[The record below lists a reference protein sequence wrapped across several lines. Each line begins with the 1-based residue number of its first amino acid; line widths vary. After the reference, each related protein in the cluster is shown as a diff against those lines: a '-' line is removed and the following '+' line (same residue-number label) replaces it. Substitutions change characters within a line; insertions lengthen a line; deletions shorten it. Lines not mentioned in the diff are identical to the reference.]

1 MESGAR
7 RRASLDRAS
16 QHQLAAALLDGAR
29 EGAIAAGPDVA
40 KQSAGVTLLT
50 GDLGGI
56 ARAVTLSRATM
67 RNVRQDL
74 FLAFACNIVG
84 IPVAAGVLFLNFGI
98 LLSPALA
105 ALAMSLSSVCVIGDA
120 PRLRC
125 VML

>member
-1 MESGAR
+1 
-7 RRASLDRAS
+7 
-16 QHQLAAALLDGAR
+16 
-29 EGAIAAGPDVA
+29 
-40 KQSAGVTLLT
+40 
-50 GDLGGI
+50 
-56 ARAVTLSRATM
+56 M

-74 FLAFACNIVG
+74 FLAFAYNIIG

-105 ALAMSLSSVCVIGDA
+105 ALAKSLSSVCVIGDA